1 MKVLQDIPLSDIVY
15 YKIGGR
21 ARFVLQVTTIA
32 DIKEALKFYRE
43 KNISQLLVLGLGSN
57 VILPD
62 SHFNGAILWLEGNGS
77 SFTVKDTFIKAFA
90 GESMDSLI
98 KESLSA
104 SLVGL
109 EWAGGL
115 PSTIGGAVRGNAGAF
130 GSETKDTFFEAE
142 VIDMD
147 DPAYGVKTFSHQEAT
162 FGYRDS
168 FFKQHPNLII
178 VSATFQLKTGTIA
191 EILEAEAVYKKNIDY
206 RQTHHP
212 MEYPSCGSVFK
223 NIVKPKDVEKI
234 LSVWPDI
241 RELSEK
247 KWHHKISMGYVIN
260 RLGFTGR
267 RIGGAVVSD
276 NHSNYI
282 SNIDHA
288 KSEDVKVLIKQI
300 QDTFNETFGFVP
312 EPEVVILGE

>member
-1 MKVLQDIPLSDIVY
+1 MIVLENSPLSEITY
-15 YKIGGR
+15 YRIGG
-21 ARFVLQVTTIA
+21 IA
-32 DIKEALKFYRE
+32 DYILKIESLEEVKEALIFCRQ
-43 KNISQLLVLGLGSN
+43 KNITRPLVLGLGSN

-62 SHFNGAILWLEGNGS
+62 SHVKGAILWLEGNGS
-77 SFTVKDTFIKAFA
+77 SFTIKDTSIKAFA

-130 GSETKDTFFEAE
+130 GHETKDTFFEAE

-147 DPAYGVKTFSHQEAT
+147 DPAYAIKTFAHQEAQ
-162 FGYRDS
+162 FGYRNS

-178 VSATFQLKTGTIA
+178 VSVTFQLKIGTLQEIA
-191 EILEAEAVYKKNIDY
+191 EAEAVYKKNINY

-223 NIVKPKDVEKI
+223 NIVKPEEVEKI
-234 LSVWPDI
+234 LNVWPDI

-247 KWHHKISMGYVIN
+247 KWHNKISMGYVIN
-260 RLGFTGR
+260 RLGFSNKR
-267 RIGGAVVSD
+267 VGGAQVSSK
-276 NHSNYI
+276 HANYI
-282 SNIDHA
+282 SNVDHA
-288 KSEDVKVLIKQI
+288 KGEDVKVLIKEI
-300 QDTFNETFGFVP
+300 QATFNEIFGFVP
-312 EPEVVILGE
+312 EPEVVVTA

>member
-1 MKVLQDIPLSDIVY
+1 MKVLENSPLSEITY
-15 YKIGGR
+15 YRIGGIADYILKIGSIED
-21 ARFVLQVTTIA
+21 VL
-32 DIKEALKFYRE
+32 EALIFCKQ
-43 KNISQLLVLGLGSN
+43 KNITRPLILGLGSN

-62 SHFNGAILWLEGNGS
+62 SHVNGAILWLEGNGS
-77 SFTVKDTFIKAFA
+77 SFTVRDTFIKAFA
-90 GESMDSLI
+90 GENMDSLI

-130 GSETKDTFFEAE
+130 GSEVRDTFFEAD

-147 DPAYGVKTFSHQEAT
+147 DPASAIKTFSHQEAK
-162 FGYRDS
+162 FGYRNS

-178 VSATFQLKTGTIA
+178 VSVTFQLKTGTLEEIA
-191 EILEAEAVYKKNIDY
+191 EAEAVYKKNINY

-223 NIVKPKDVEKI
+223 NIVRPEEVEKI
-234 LSVWPDI
+234 LNVWPDI
-241 RELSEK
+241 REMSEK
-247 KWHHKISMGYVIN
+247 KWHNKISMGYVIN
-260 RLGFTGR
+260 RLGFSNKR
-267 RIGGAVVSD
+267 VGGAQVSSK
-276 NHSNYI
+276 HANYI

-288 KSEDVKVLIKQI
+288 KGADVKALIAQI
-300 QDTFNETFGFVP
+300 QQKFQETFGFIP
-312 EPEVVILGE
+312 EPEVIIL

>member
-1 MKVLQDIPLSDIVY
+1 MIVLENSPLSEITY
-15 YKIGGR
+15 YRIGG
-21 ARFVLQVTTIA
+21 IA
-32 DIKEALKFYRE
+32 DYILKIESLEEVKEALIFCRQ
-43 KNISQLLVLGLGSN
+43 KNITRPLVLGLGSN
-57 VILPD
+57 VILQD
-62 SHFNGAILWLEGNGS
+62 SHVKGAILWLEGNGS
-77 SFTVKDTFIKAFA
+77 SFTIKDTSIKAFA

-130 GSETKDTFFEAE
+130 GHETKDTFFEAE

-147 DPAYGVKTFSHQEAT
+147 DPAYAIKTFAHQEAQ
-162 FGYRDS
+162 FGYRNS

-178 VSATFQLKTGTIA
+178 VSVTFQLKIGTLQEIA
-191 EILEAEAVYKKNIDY
+191 EAEAVYKKNINY

-223 NIVKPKDVEKI
+223 NIVKPEEVEKI
-234 LSVWPDI
+234 LNVWPDI

-247 KWHHKISMGYVIN
+247 KWHNKISMGYVIN
-260 RLGFTGR
+260 RLGFSNKR
-267 RIGGAVVSD
+267 VGGAQVSSK
-276 NHSNYI
+276 HANYI
-282 SNIDHA
+282 SNVDHA
-288 KSEDVKVLIKQI
+288 KGEDVKVLIKEI
-300 QDTFNETFGFVP
+300 QATFNEIFGFVP
-312 EPEVVILGE
+312 EPEVVVTA